1 MFQSLTEKFERVFA
15 GIRSRGKLSEDDVR
29 ETAKEV
35 RRALLEADVNFRVV
49 KDFVARI
56 ETRLV
61 GEEVHKSF
69 TPEQQI
75 VRVVN
80 EELAAL
86 LGGTVAPFH
95 LKRPTSVVM
104 VVGLQGSGK
113 TTFCAK
119 LAALLRKQGRKPLLV
134 GLDVYRPAAM
144 DQLEILGR
152 QIGVPVARAEKGE
165 TDVLALWRRAKE
177 TGVQKLCD
185 TLILD
190 TAGRLH
196 VDLDMMAEIEA
207 LRAAADPE
215 ETLLVLDSMTGQEAV
230 NVATAFQERVAVSGI
245 VLTKLDGDARG
256 GAALSVRAV
265 TGVPIRFAGTGEKL
279 SDLEPFYPERMAGRI
294 LGMGDV
300 MSLIEKTQQSIDVNE
315 AAALEKKVRAQSFD
329 MQDFLGEIRRIQKM
343 GPLED
348 MLKMIPGASR
358 MIPQGA
364 SIDPK
369 HMKRVEAIICSMTP
383 QERARPHLMDGSR
396 RKRIARGSGTTVQ
409 DVNSLLRQFEE
420 MKKMMKM
427 VGKMQKTKKKGKRL
441 PF

>member
-15 GIRSRGKLSEDDVR
+15 RIRSRGKLSEEDVR

-49 KDFVARI
+49 KDFTARI
-56 ETRLV
+56 EARLI
-61 GEEVHKSF
+61 GEEVQKSF

-80 EELAAL
+80 DELTQL

-95 LKRPTSVVM
+95 LKRPTSVIM

-119 LAALLRKQGRKPLLV
+119 LAAMLRKRGRKPLLV

-144 DQLEILGR
+144 DQLEILGK
-152 QIGVPVARAEKGE
+152 QINVPVARADNGE
-165 TDVLALWRRAKE
+165 TDVLALWRRAQE
-177 TGVQKLCD
+177 TGIQKLCD

-196 VDLDMMAEIEA
+196 VDSEMMAEIES
-207 LRAAADPE
+207 LKRAADPE

-230 NVATAFQERVAVSGI
+230 NVASAFKERVQVSGI

-279 SDLEPFYPERMAGRI
+279 SDLEPFYPERMASRI

-315 AAALEKKVRAQSFD
+315 AAALEKKVRSQSFD
-329 MQDFLGEIRRIQKM
+329 MQDFLGEIQRIKKM
-343 GPLED
+343 GPLDE

-358 MIPQGA
+358 MMPQGA
-364 SIDPK
+364 QVDPK
-369 HMKRVEAIICSMTP
+369 HMKRVEAIIYSMTP
-383 QERARPHLMDGSR
+383 EERARPHLMDGSR
-396 RKRIARGSGTTVQ
+396 RKRIAKGSGTTVQ
-409 DVNSLLRQFEE
+409 DVNALLKQFEE

-427 VGKMQKTKKKGKRL
+427 VGNLQKRKKGRRL
-441 PF
+441 GF

>member
-15 GIRSRGKLSEDDVR
+15 GIRSRGKLSENDVR

-61 GEEVHKSF
+61 GEEVYKSF

-80 EELAAL
+80 EELTAL
-86 LGGTVAPFH
+86 LGGSVAPFH

-119 LAALLRKQGRKPLLV
+119 LAALLRKRGRKPLLV

-152 QIGVPVARAEKGE
+152 QISVPVARAEKGE
-165 TDVLALWRRAKE
+165 TDVLALYRRAQE
-177 TGVQKLCD
+177 IGVQKLCD

-196 VDLDMMAEIEA
+196 VDVDMMAEIEQ
-207 LRAAADPE
+207 LRALSDPE

-265 TGVPIRFAGTGEKL
+265 TGTPIKFAGTGEKL
-279 SDLEPFYPERMAGRI
+279 SDLEPFYPDRMAGRI

-300 MSLIEKTQQSIDVNE
+300 MSLIEKTQDSIDFAD

-329 MQDFLGEIRRIQKM
+329 MADFLGEIQRLKKM
-343 GPLED
+343 GSLED

-358 MIPQGA
+358 MMPAGA

-369 HMKRVEAIICSMTP
+369 HMKRVEAIIYSMTP
-383 QERARPHLMDGSR
+383 EERARPHLLDGSR

-409 DVNSLLRQFEE
+409 DVNQLLRQFEE

-427 VGKMQKTKKKGKRL
+427 VGNLQKKKKGKRL

>member
-15 GIRSRGKLSEDDVR
+15 RIRSRGKLSEEDVR

-56 ETRLV
+56 EARLI

-80 EELAAL
+80 DELTQL

-95 LKRPTSVVM
+95 LKRPTSVIM

-119 LAALLRKQGRKPLLV
+119 LAAMLRKRGRKPLLV

-144 DQLEILGR
+144 DQLEILGK
-152 QIGVPVARAEKGE
+152 QINVPVARADNGE
-165 TDVLALWRRAKE
+165 TDVLALWRRAQE
-177 TGVQKLCD
+177 TGIQKLCD

-196 VDLDMMAEIEA
+196 VDSEMMAEIES
-207 LRAAADPE
+207 LKRAADPE

-230 NVATAFQERVAVSGI
+230 NVASAFNERVQVSGI

-279 SDLEPFYPERMAGRI
+279 SDLEPFYPERMASRI

-315 AAALEKKVRAQSFD
+315 AAALEKKVRSQSFD
-329 MQDFLGEIRRIQKM
+329 MQDFLGEIQRIKKM
-343 GPLED
+343 GPLDD

-358 MIPQGA
+358 MMPQGA
-364 SIDPK
+364 QVDPK
-369 HMKRVEAIICSMTP
+369 HMKRVEAIIYSMTP
-383 QERARPHLMDGSR
+383 EERARPHLMDGSR
-396 RKRIARGSGTTVQ
+396 RKRIAKGSGTTVQ
-409 DVNSLLRQFEE
+409 DVNALLKQFEE

-427 VGKMQKTKKKGKRL
+427 VGNLQKRKKGRRL
-441 PF
+441 GF

>member
-15 GIRSRGKLSEDDVR
+15 GIRSRGKLSENDVR
-29 ETAKEV
+29 ETAREV

-80 EELAAL
+80 EELTAL
-86 LGGTVAPFH
+86 LGGSVAPFH
-95 LKRPTSVVM
+95 LKRSTSVVM

-119 LAALLRKQGRKPLLV
+119 LAATLRKRGRKPLLV

-152 QIGVPVARAEKGE
+152 QISVPVARAEKGE
-165 TDVLALWRRAKE
+165 TDVLALWRRARDI
-177 TGVQKLCD
+177 GVEKLCD

-196 VDLDMMAEIEA
+196 VDEGMMAEIES

-230 NVATAFQERVAVSGI
+230 NVATAFNERVKVSGI

-279 SDLEPFYPERMAGRI
+279 SDLEPFYPDRMASRI

-300 MSLIEKTQQSIDVNE
+300 MSLIEKTQQSIDLDE
-315 AAALEKKVRAQSFD
+315 AAALEKRVRSQSFD
-329 MQDFLGEIRRIQKM
+329 MQDFLGEIRRIKKM
-343 GPLED
+343 GPLDD

-358 MIPQGA
+358 MLPQGA
-364 SIDPK
+364 TVDPK
-369 HMKRVEAIICSMTP
+369 HIRRVEAIICSMTP
-383 QERARPHLMDGSR
+383 EERARPHLLDGSR
-396 RKRIARGSGTTVQ
+396 RKRIARGSGTQVQ
-409 DVNSLLRQFEE
+409 DVNALLRQFEE

-427 VGKMQKTKKKGKRL
+427 VGNLQKRKKGRRL
-441 PF
+441 GF

>member
-15 GIRSRGKLSEDDVR
+15 GIRSRGKLSEADVR

-49 KDFVARI
+49 KDFVERI

-61 GEEVHKSF
+61 GEDVLKSF

-80 EELAAL
+80 EELTAL
-86 LGGTVAPFH
+86 LGGAVSPFH
-95 LKRPTSVVM
+95 LKRATSVVM

-119 LAALLRKQGRKPLLV
+119 LAATLRKKGRKPLLV

-152 QIGVPVARAEKGE
+152 QINVPVARGQQGD
-165 TDVLALWRRAKE
+165 TDVVALYRRAQDI
-177 TGVQKLCD
+177 GVQKLCD

-196 VDLDMMAEIEA
+196 VDADMMAEIEA
-207 LRAAADPE
+207 LRKAADPE

-265 TGVPIRFAGTGEKL
+265 TGTPIKFAGIGEKL

-300 MSLIEKTQQSIDVNE
+300 MSLIEKTQQAIDVNE
-315 AAALEKKVRAQSFD
+315 AAELEKKVRAQSFD
-329 MQDFLGEIRRIQKM
+329 MQDFLGELRRIKKM
-343 GPLED
+343 GSIED
-348 MLKMIPGASR
+348 MMKMIPGASR
-358 MIPQGA
+358 MMPKGA
-364 SIDPK
+364 SVDPK
-369 HMKRVEAIICSMTP
+369 HMGRVEAIICSMTP
-383 QERARPHLMDGSR
+383 SERARPHLLDGSR
-396 RKRIARGSGTTVQ
+396 RKRIAKGSGTTVQ
-409 DVNSLLRQFEE
+409 DVNQLLRQFEE

-427 VGKMQKTKKKGKRL
+427 MGKFQKKGRRL
-441 PF
+441 GF

>member
-1 MFQSLTEKFERVFA
+1 MFQSLTEKFERMFA
-15 GIRSRGKLSEDDVR
+15 GIRARGKLSENDVR

-56 ETRLV
+56 EARLV

-80 EELAAL
+80 EELTTL

-119 LAALLRKQGRKPLLV
+119 LAALLRKRGRKPLLV

-152 QIGVPVARAEKGE
+152 QINVPVARAENGE
-165 TDVLALWRRAKE
+165 TDVLALYRRAQE
-177 TGVQKLCD
+177 IGVQKLCD

-196 VDLDMMAEIEA
+196 IDAGMMAEIEA

-230 NVATAFQERVAVSGI
+230 NVATAFQERVLVSGI

-265 TGVPIRFAGTGEKL
+265 TGMPIRFAGTGEKL
-279 SDLEPFYPERMAGRI
+279 SDLEPFYPDRMAGRI

-300 MSLIEKTQQSIDVNE
+300 MSLIEKTQESIDVTQ
-315 AAALEKKVRAQSFD
+315 AADLQKKLRSQSFD
-329 MQDFLGEIRRIQKM
+329 MADFLGEIRRLRQM
-343 GPLED
+343 GSIED

-358 MIPQGA
+358 ALPKNA

-369 HMKRVEAIICSMTP
+369 HMGRVEAIICSMTP
-383 QERARPHLMDGSR
+383 EERARPHLLDGSR
-396 RKRIARGSGTTVQ
+396 RKRIARGSGTQVQ
-409 DVNSLLRQFEE
+409 DVNQLLRQFEE

-427 VGKMQKTKKKGKRL
+427 VGNMQKKKKGKRL

>member
-15 GIRSRGKLSEDDVR
+15 GIRSRGKLSENDVR

-49 KDFVARI
+49 KDFVTRI

-61 GEEVHKSF
+61 GDEVHKSF

-80 EELAAL
+80 EELTAL

-95 LKRPTSVVM
+95 LKRATSVIM

-119 LAALLRKQGRKPLLV
+119 LAAMLRKRGRKPLLV

-152 QIGVPVARAEKGE
+152 QINVPVARADQGE
-165 TDVLALWRRAKE
+165 TDVLALWRRAQD

-196 VDLDMMAEIEA
+196 VDADMMAEIEQ

-230 NVATAFQERVAVSGI
+230 NVATAFQERVAVTGI
-245 VLTKLDGDARG
+245 VLTKLNGDARG

-265 TGVPIRFAGTGEKL
+265 TGTPIKFAGTGEKL

-300 MSLIEKTQQSIDVNE
+300 MSLIEKTQQSIDITE
-315 AAALEKKVRAQSFD
+315 AAELEKKVRAQSFD
-329 MQDFLGEIRRIQKM
+329 MADFLGEIRRIRKM
-343 GPLED
+343 GSLED
-348 MLKMIPGASR
+348 MVKMIPGASR
-358 MIPQGA
+358 MMPKGA

-369 HMKRVEAIICSMTP
+369 QMGRVEAIICSMTP
-383 QERARPHLMDGSR
+383 EERARPHLLDGSR
-396 RKRIARGSGTTVQ
+396 RKRIARGSGTQVQ
-409 DVNSLLRQFEE
+409 DVNQLLRQFEE

-427 VGKMQKTKKKGKRL
+427 MGKLQKQKKGRRL
-441 PF
+441 GF

>member
-1 MFQSLTEKFERVFA
+1 MFQSLSEKFERLFA
-15 GIRSRGKLSEDDVR
+15 GIRSRGKLSESDVR

-49 KDFVARI
+49 KDFVARV
-56 ETRLV
+56 EARLV
-61 GEEVHKSF
+61 GEEVHRSF

-80 EELAAL
+80 EEMTAL
-86 LGGTVAPFH
+86 LGGSVAPFH
-95 LKRPTSVVM
+95 LKRATSVVM

-119 LAALLRKQGRKPLLV
+119 LAALLRKRGRKPLLV

-152 QIGVPVARAEKGE
+152 QINVPVARAAQGE
-165 TDVLALWRRAKE
+165 TDVLALYRRAQE

-196 VDLDMMAEIEA
+196 VDDEMMGEIEG

-230 NVATAFQERVAVSGI
+230 NVAAAFQGRVAVSGI
-245 VLTKLDGDARG
+245 VLSKLDGDARG

-265 TGVPIRFAGTGEKL
+265 TGTPIKFAGVGEKL
-279 SDLEPFYPERMAGRI
+279 SDLEPFYPDRMAGRI

-300 MSLIEKTQQSIDVNE
+300 LSLIEKTQQSIDGAE

-329 MQDFLGEIRRIQKM
+329 MQDFLDETRRIRKM
-343 GPLED
+343 GSIED
-348 MLKMIPGASR
+348 LIKMIPGASR
-358 MIPQGA
+358 MMPKDTMV
-364 SIDPK
+364 DPK
-369 HMKRVEAIICSMTP
+369 QLGRVEAIICSMTP
-383 QERARPHLMDGSR
+383 EERARPHLLDGSR
-396 RKRIARGSGTTVQ
+396 RKRIARGSGTSVQ
-409 DVNSLLRQFEE
+409 DVNQLLRQFEE

-427 VGKMQKTKKKGKRL
+427 MGKLQKQKKGRRL

>member
-1 MFQSLTEKFERVFA
+1 MFQSLSEKFERLFA
-15 GIRSRGKLSEDDVR
+15 GIRSRGKLSESDVR

-49 KDFVARI
+49 KDFVARV
-56 ETRLV
+56 EARLV
-61 GEEVHKSF
+61 GEEVHRSF

-80 EELAAL
+80 EEMTAL
-86 LGGTVAPFH
+86 LGGSVAPFH
-95 LKRPTSVVM
+95 LKRATSVVM

-119 LAALLRKQGRKPLLV
+119 LAALLRKRGRKPLLV

-152 QIGVPVARAEKGE
+152 QINVPVARAGQGE
-165 TDVLALWRRAKE
+165 TDVLALYRRAQE

-196 VDLDMMAEIEA
+196 VDDEMMGEIEG

-230 NVATAFQERVAVSGI
+230 NVAAAFQGRVAVSGI
-245 VLTKLDGDARG
+245 VLSKLDGDARG

-265 TGVPIRFAGTGEKL
+265 TGTPIKFAGVGEKL
-279 SDLEPFYPERMAGRI
+279 SDLEPFYPDRMAGRI

-300 MSLIEKTQQSIDVNE
+300 LSLIEKTQQSIDGAE

-329 MQDFLGEIRRIQKM
+329 MQDFLDETRRIRKM
-343 GPLED
+343 GSIDDLI
-348 MLKMIPGASR
+348 KMIPGASR
-358 MIPQGA
+358 MMPKDTMV
-364 SIDPK
+364 DPK
-369 HMKRVEAIICSMTP
+369 QLGRVEAIICSMTP
-383 QERARPHLMDGSR
+383 EERARPHLLDGSR
-396 RKRIARGSGTTVQ
+396 RKRIARGSGTSVQ
-409 DVNSLLRQFEE
+409 DVNQLLRQFEE

-427 VGKMQKTKKKGKRL
+427 MGKLQKQKKGRRL

>member
-15 GIRSRGKLSEDDVR
+15 GIRARGKLSENDVR

-49 KDFVARI
+49 KDFVTRI
-56 ETRLV
+56 EERLV

-80 EELAAL
+80 EELTTL
-86 LGGTVAPFH
+86 LGGAVAPFH
-95 LKRPTSVVM
+95 LKRATSVVM

-119 LAALLRKQGRKPLLV
+119 LAALLRKRGRKPLLV

-152 QIGVPVARAEKGE
+152 QINVPVARAEKGE
-165 TDVLALWRRAKE
+165 TDVLALWRRAQE

-196 VDLDMMAEIEA
+196 VDEAMMAEIES
-207 LRAAADPE
+207 LRKAADPE

-230 NVATAFQERVAVSGI
+230 NVATAFNERVKVSGI

-279 SDLEPFYPERMAGRI
+279 SDLEPFYPERMASRI

-300 MSLIEKTQQSIDVNE
+300 MSLIEKTQQSIDIDE
-315 AAALEKKVRAQSFD
+315 AAALEKKVRSQSFD
-329 MQDFLGEIRRIQKM
+329 MQDFLGEIRRIKKM
-343 GPLED
+343 GPLDD

-364 SIDPK
+364 TVDPK
-369 HMKRVEAIICSMTP
+369 HIKRVEAIICSMTP
-383 QERARPHLMDGSR
+383 GERERPHLLDGSR

-409 DVNSLLRQFEE
+409 DVNQLLRQFEE

-427 VGKMQKTKKKGKRL
+427 VGNLQKKKKGKRL
-441 PF
+441 GF

>member
-15 GIRSRGKLSEDDVR
+15 GIRARGKLSESDVR

-49 KDFVARI
+49 KDFVARV

-61 GEEVHKSF
+61 GEEVLKSF

-75 VRVVN
+75 IRVVN
-80 EELAAL
+80 EELTTL
-86 LGGTVAPFH
+86 LGGTVSPFL

-119 LAALLRKQGRKPLLV
+119 LAATLRKRGRKPLLV

-152 QIGVPVARAEKGE
+152 QISIPVARAQQGE
-165 TDVLALWRRAKE
+165 TDVIGLYRRAQDV
-177 TGVQKLCD
+177 GVQKLCD

-196 VDLDMMAEIEA
+196 VDADMMGEIEQ
-207 LRAAADPE
+207 LRSVADPE

-230 NVATAFQERVAVSGI
+230 NVATAFKERVAVTGI

-265 TGVPIRFAGTGEKL
+265 TGTPIKFAGIGEKL
-279 SDLEPFYPERMAGRI
+279 SDLEPFYPDRMASRI

-300 MSLIEKTQQSIDVNE
+300 MSLIEKTQQAIDVNE
-315 AAALEKKVRAQSFD
+315 AAELEKKVRAQSFD
-329 MQDFLGEIRRIQKM
+329 MADFLGEIRRIRKM
-343 GPLED
+343 GSLED
-348 MLKMIPGASR
+348 MVKMIPGASR
-358 MIPQGA
+358 MMPKGA
-364 SIDPK
+364 SVDPK
-369 HMKRVEAIICSMTP
+369 QMGRVEAIICSMTP
-383 QERARPHLMDGSR
+383 AERARPHLLDGSR
-396 RKRIARGSGTTVQ
+396 RKRIAKGSGTTVQ
-409 DVNSLLRQFEE
+409 DVNQLLRQFEE

-427 VGKMQKTKKKGKRL
+427 MGKLQKVKKGRRL
-441 PF
+441 GF

>member
-1 MFQSLTEKFERVFA
+1 
-15 GIRSRGKLSEDDVR
+15 
-29 ETAKEV
+29 
-35 RRALLEADVNFRVV
+35 
-49 KDFVARI
+49 
-56 ETRLV
+56 
-61 GEEVHKSF
+61 
-69 TPEQQI
+69 
-75 VRVVN
+75 
-80 EELAAL
+80 
-86 LGGTVAPFH
+86 
-95 LKRPTSVVM
+95 M

-119 LAALLRKQGRKPLLV
+119 LAAMLRKRGRKPLLV

-152 QIGVPVARAEKGE
+152 QINVPVARAEKGE
-165 TDVLALWRRAKE
+165 TDVLALWRRAQE

-230 NVATAFQERVAVSGI
+230 NVATAFQERVKVSGI

-265 TGVPIRFAGTGEKL
+265 TGIPIRFAGTGEKL
-279 SDLEPFYPERMAGRI
+279 SDLEPFYPERMASRI

-300 MSLIEKTQQSIDVNE
+300 MSLIEKTQSSIDVAD
-315 AAALEKKVRAQSFD
+315 AAALEKKVRSQSFD

-383 QERARPHLMDGSR
+383 QERARPHLLDGSR
-396 RKRIARGSGTTVQ
+396 RKRIAKGSGTDVQ
-409 DVNSLLRQFEE
+409 SVNQLLRQFEE

-427 VGKMQKTKKKGKRL
+427 VGNMQKKKKGRRL
-441 PF
+441 GF

>member
-15 GIRSRGKLSEDDVR
+15 GIRSRGKLSENDVR

-49 KDFVARI
+49 KDFVTRI

-61 GEEVHKSF
+61 GDEVHKSF

-80 EELAAL
+80 EELTAL
-86 LGGTVAPFH
+86 LGGTVAPFN
-95 LKRPTSVVM
+95 LKRATSVIM

-119 LAALLRKQGRKPLLV
+119 LAAMLRKRGRRPLLV

-152 QIGVPVARAEKGE
+152 QINVPVARAEEGE
-165 TDVLALWRRAKE
+165 TDVLALWRRARE

-196 VDLDMMAEIEA
+196 IDAGMMVEIEQ

-230 NVATAFQERVAVSGI
+230 NVATAFQERVAVTGI

-265 TGVPIRFAGTGEKL
+265 TGTPIKFAGTGEKL

-300 MSLIEKTQQSIDVNE
+300 MSLIEKTQQSIDINE
-315 AAALEKKVRAQSFD
+315 AAELEKKVRAQSFD
-329 MQDFLGEIRRIQKM
+329 MADFLGEIRRIRKM
-343 GPLED
+343 GSLED
-348 MLKMIPGASR
+348 MVKMIPGASR
-358 MIPQGA
+358 MMPKGA

-369 HMKRVEAIICSMTP
+369 QMGRVEAIICSMTP
-383 QERARPHLMDGSR
+383 EERARPHLLDGSR
-396 RKRIARGSGTTVQ
+396 RKRIARGSGTQVQ
-409 DVNSLLRQFEE
+409 DVNQLLRQFEE

-427 VGKMQKTKKKGKRL
+427 MGKLQKQKKGRRL
-441 PF
+441 GF